1 LKIKEDN
8 PFVPNKNL
16 NHSNVKDK
24 EDSLGHQLQFAG
36 QAYDKGS
43 PKEIEELINLNS
55 NGSFEVPPEPE
66 KNNGIPKPV
75 KSTPKTPVREINTP
89 P

>member
-1 LKIKEDN
+1 M
-8 PFVPNKNL
+8 PNKNL

-43 PKEIEELINLNS
+43 PKEIEELINLNQRYAALYRQQS
-55 NGSFEVPPEPE
+55 D
-66 KNNGIPKPV
+66 
-75 KSTPKTPVREINTP
+75 
-89 P
+89 